1 MEPYDYS
8 NFKQYMDDVID
19 MCDKKNYSEIQTQLK
34 KNWNKID
41 GDIDNVC
48 NSKIGKFY
56 TGYEESSNFLKK
68 KNSNINIIPPEETCV
83 NQIVLG
89 LSEHIS
95 PYSNYNETTGTQ
107 TFLILADRDWTES
120 DNNIF
125 VRCASFRKLNQ
136 CKYPVRIL
144 LPKYKEDLFN
154 TYTGKYRI
162 TILELLTLENIF
174 EEEDKNVKIEYRDKL
189 KNNLWIINDYSLP
202 YDVVLIKNPYYDDSS
217 YGGKK
222 YFRNSVKN
230 RKNNKNNKNKQK
242 SKINKISKKSKKLYN
257 IRKTKRK

>member
-1 MEPYDYS
+1 MEQYYYDE
-8 NFKQYMDDVID
+8 FKRYMDDVID
-19 MCDKKNYSEIQTQLK
+19 MCDDKNYSEIQRKLK
-34 KNWNKID
+34 QNWNKID
-41 GDIDNVC
+41 GDIDDVC
-48 NSKIGKFY
+48 SNKIGKFY

-89 LSEHIS
+89 LSEDIS
-95 PYSNYNETTGTQ
+95 PYSNYNETTKTQ
-107 TFLILADRDWTES
+107 TFLILADSDLTES

-125 VRCASFRKLNQ
+125 VRCASFRRLNQ

-144 LPKYKEDLFN
+144 LPKNKKDLFN
-154 TYTGKYRI
+154 KTNGRYRI

-174 EEEDKNVKIEYRDKL
+174 EEEDKNFKIDSDDKL
-189 KNNLWIINDYSLP
+189 KNNLWIIKDDRLP
-202 YDVVLIKNPYYDDSS
+202 YDVILIKNPYYDIDSS

-222 YFRNSVKN
+222 YFRNYVKN
-230 RKNNKNNKNKQK
+230 RKNNKNKQTR
-242 SKINKISKKSKKLYN
+242 KINKISKKSKKLYN